1 MTTAAAPISSSS
13 AEGAGLIGERELA
26 FMRRALAAA
35 ELAAGR
41 GEVPV
46 GAVVVVGDEVI
57 AVAHNE
63 RETGGDPTAHA
74 EIVALRRAA
83 AALGRW
89 RLTDAELYV
98 TMEPCPMCAG
108 ALVNA
113 RLRRLY
119 FGCDDPKAGAVRTL
133 YNLVEDSRLNHRV
146 EVVPGVLAAEGAA
159 LLRGFFSRLRQPEGR
174 ER

>member
-1 MTTAAAPISSSS
+1 MTTAAAPLSSSS
-13 AEGAGLIGERELA
+13 AERAGPIGERELA

-35 ELAAGR
+35 ELAGGR

-46 GAVVVVGDEVI
+46 GAVVVVGDEVV

-74 EIVALRRAA
+74 EILALRRAA

-89 RLTDAELYV
+89 RLTDADLYV

-146 EVVPGVLAAEGAA
+146 EVIPGVLAADGAA

>member
-1 MTTAAAPISSSS
+1 MTTAAAASLST
-13 AEGAGLIGERELA
+13 AEGASQVGERELA
-26 FMRRALAAA
+26 FMRRALHAA
-35 ELAAGR
+35 ELAGGR

-46 GAVVVVGDEVI
+46 GAVVVVGDDIV

-74 EIVALRRAA
+74 EILALRRAA

-133 YNLVEDSRLNHRV
+133 YHLVEDSRLNHRV
-146 EVVPGVLAAEGAA
+146 EVIPGVLAAEGAA